1 MCIIL
6 VNKKGIE
13 IPSKETFKNMWD
25 NNSDGSGFAYYENGK
40 VKVEKGW
47 FDFEKCYAR
56 IKELDETIGLTDRS
70 FVFHARISTSS
81 TIDKTSTHPFQIT
94 DDVKQFAKTNYETN
108 ACMFHNGILRNYEP
122 KQPSKLS
129 DTMCFVRDYIFRLKR
144 LNKDFLYDDIILQA
158 IEYEIGSSKLAFIT
172 NEDEIVTVGKY
183 VIEED
188 GNMYSND
195 TYSYNYYSSSYWSKW
210 SSWSNLSSASQL
222 EELEEE
228 DLSSLS
234 GKVLSLEEFCDVL
247 DCVEIGADGTEL
259 LLDNGSKV
267 VCDGNICFDM
277 SNNVYEIDYVSY
289 AIYWLG
295 TIFDETMDSLETE
308 HPTEE
313 YYESCDWLDEYEEFY
328 EMYLNQDNGG
338 YSESYPF

>member
-183 VIEED
+183 VIEKD
-188 GNMYSND
+188 GNMYSNS

-210 SSWSNLSSASQL
+210 SSWSSLSSVSPTEFDLYEDDLTPIANKQL
-222 EELEEE
+222 ELEEF
-228 DLSSLS
+228 
-234 GKVLSLEEFCDVL
+234 VDVL
-247 DCVEIGADGTEL
+247 DMLYIPCDGTVIEL
-259 LLDNGSKV
+259 GSETIICNGNYGIDNT
-267 VCDGNICFDM
+267 
-277 SNNVYEIDYVSY
+277 NNVFFIDYVGY
-289 AIYWLG
+289 AIEFLG
-295 TIFDETMDSLETE
+295 IAWENYKETNVDDTDYSYDS
-308 HPTEE
+308 
-313 YYESCDWLDEYEEFY
+313 
-328 EMYLNQDNGG
+328 
-338 YSESYPF
+338 YSESFPF

>member
-1 MCIIL
+1 MCVIL

-13 IPSKETFKNMWD
+13 IPSKEIFKNMTT
-25 NNSDGSGFAYYENGK
+25 NNSDGFGFAYYENGK

-81 TIDKTSTHPFQIT
+81 TIDQTSTHPFQIT
-94 DDVKQFAKTNYETN
+94 TDFNRFSELKYEES
-108 ACMFHNGILRNYEP
+108 CVMFHNGILSAYEP
-122 KQPSKLS
+122 SKTSKYS
-129 DTMCFVRDYIFRLKR
+129 DTMCFVANYIHKLQTVDS
-144 LNKDFLYDDIILQA
+144 DFLHNDIILKA
-158 IEYEIGSSKLAFIT
+158 IGYEIGGSKLAFIT
-172 NEDEIVTVGKY
+172 DEDEIVTVGKY
-183 VIEED
+183 VIEKD
-188 GNMYSND
+188 GNMYSNS

-222 EELEEE
+222 EILEEE

-247 DCVEIGADGTEL
+247 DCVEIGADGKEIT
-259 LLDNGSKV
+259 LDNGEKV
-267 VCDGNICFDM
+267 VCNGSICTDLVG
-277 SNNVYEIDYVSY
+277 NVYEIDYVSY
-289 AIYWLG
+289 GIYWLG
-295 TIFDETMDSLETE
+295 TETIGSLETE

-313 YYESCDWLDEYEEFY
+313 YEGYDFLDEYEDFY
-328 EMYLNQDNGG
+328 EMYLNRDNGG